1 MDKITKKEKAPTAVK
16 RAEGTK
22 KTVNATI
29 TKKPKN
35 VNPVFTEIFKAFGFK
50 GVTK

>member
-1 MDKITKKEKAPTAVK
+1 MYKIAKKEKAPTAIK

-22 KTVNATI
+22 KYVNTTI

-35 VNPVFTEIFKAFGFK
+35 VNPVFTGIFKAFGFR
-50 GVTK
+50 G

>member
-1 MDKITKKEKAPTAVK
+1 MDKITKKEKAPAAVK

-22 KTVNATI
+22 KYVNTTI

-35 VNPVFTEIFKAFGFK
+35 VNPVFGKIFKAFGFR
-50 GVTK
+50 G